1 MAEQFTLSRRKA
13 SLALFIISLRGKI
26 KLDSGLKEFM
36 KVMGSI
42 LYFLKKNDVFSC
54 FLKRRNPGEGCCQYA
69 ILAGLKAHPF
79 TVSLK
84 PGKPFPSSFS

>member
-1 MAEQFTLSRRKA
+1 MGVQDLWRHNPPRAEEKA
-13 SLALFIISLRGKI
+13 SLALCYI
-26 KLDSGLKEFM
+26 GLKEFI

-54 FLKRRNPGEGCCQYA
+54 FLKRRKPGEGCCQYA
-69 ILAGLKAHPF
+69 ILAGPKAHPF

-84 PGKPFPSSFS
+84 PGKPFPSSLS

>member
-1 MAEQFTLSRRKA
+1 MAEPFTLSRRKT

-54 FLKRRNPGEGCCQYA
+54 FLKRRKQGNEQINA
-69 ILAGLKAHPF
+69 LLQK
-79 TVSLK
+79 
-84 PGKPFPSSFS
+84 FPTAPK